1 MVTAMAEY
9 INREVALRIC
19 DKEYQERLRMRDYC
33 GDTVAWNIGG
43 EIKSIPAADVA
54 PVRHG
59 RWKEPYDGF
68 HDRTEIVC
76 SCCGRTG
83 QKHFNYCP
91 MCGAKMDGGKGNEA
105 D

>member
-1 MVTAMAEY
+1 MAEY

-59 RWKEPYDGF
+59 RWVTPVPGDG
-68 HDRTEIVC
+68 E
-76 SCCGRTG
+76 
-83 QKHFNYCP
+83 NYCSACKAEQP
-91 MCGAKMDGGKGNEA
+91 WFYGYGYLDSDYCPNCGAKMDKEG
-105 D
+105 